1 MKLTEDSPVVTIAD
15 QIAEIIVAGFLWLI
29 ACIPII
35 TIGPASAAL
44 YYTIVKVVRKK
55 HSTVTQAF
63 WYSFKENLKQG
74 IVITLIYLVYAV
86 ILFFY
91 VSTILRSGMFG
102 KSPYLFVTSGI
113 FLASPFV
120 FTIPY
125 IFSVLSRFRTEIAGQ
140 FRYALH
146 LSMSHFPI
154 TLILIVGLGVA
165 GMICYLFPFFM
176 AIIPGFYAWASSF
189 LIEKAL
195 QKYMKQARKTEESVW
210 YFE

>member
-102 KSPYLFVTSGI
+102 
-113 FLASPFV
+113 
-120 FTIPY
+120 
-125 IFSVLSRFRTEIAGQ
+125 
-140 FRYALH
+140 
-146 LSMSHFPI
+146 
-154 TLILIVGLGVA
+154 
-165 GMICYLFPFFM
+165 
-176 AIIPGFYAWASSF
+176 
-189 LIEKAL
+189 
-195 QKYMKQARKTEESVW
+195 
-210 YFE
+210 